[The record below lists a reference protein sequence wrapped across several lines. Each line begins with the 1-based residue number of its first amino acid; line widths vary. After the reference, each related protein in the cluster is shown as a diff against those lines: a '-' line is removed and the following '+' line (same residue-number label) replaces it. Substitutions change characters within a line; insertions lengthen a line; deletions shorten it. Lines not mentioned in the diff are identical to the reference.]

1 MPLLK
6 PERVAN
12 HLPHT
17 YEKYMRGWKGWN
29 PWCCMH
35 RALRND
41 FLFVLILRKENNQT
55 IVSLAQAAMSCLW
68 PDFKLQKNLVLK
80 LFGMDML

>member
-1 MPLLK
+1 MESVEPMVL
-6 PERVAN
+6 
-12 HLPHT
+12 H
-17 YEKYMRGWKGWN
+17 
-29 PWCCMH
+29 H

-68 PDFKLQKNLVLK
+68 PDFNLQKNLVLK